1 MMSRLTRC
9 FAPSS
14 CCTNKPPKE
23 QCNGQEQYETEA
35 LCDHRSANNA
45 THTNYDGQCDESH
58 YNKNSSSGKKSRVK
72 SSGSSSTGGPTAP
85 ALPQP
90 SIPAD
95 QIFEA
100 DSQYNIGGS
109 GVGVLQGGGNGATS
123 ISARGGLT
131 SSSSGGGVHGPPAP
145 HHPLLHECGYGVP
158 RHRHAATTTHHTHR
172 HGIFTGGGGNSS
184 SHSGSGG
191 NRGPPPLQLNTFGAS
206 SDEASWTKIDLASFA
221 SRAAAAEGRVNSGHP
236 NTSSPPSNH
245 HHNETSPTPSQVN
258 SRKSS
263 DYLRCS
269 AKYEKIDRIAMA
281 LFPVIFF
288 LFNVCYWSYFLLLAD
303 ALQDF
308 W

>member
-14 CCTNKPPKE
+14 CCNKPPKE

-35 LCDHRSANNA
+35 LCDHRSAHNC
-45 THTNYDGQCDESH
+45 DGHCDESH
-58 YNKNSSSGKKSRVK
+58 YKNSNSKKSRVK
-72 SSGSSSTGGPTAP
+72 SGSSTGPTT
-85 ALPQP
+85 PQP
-90 SIPAD
+90 SAPAD

-100 DSQYNIGGS
+100 DSQYIADARVGG
-109 GVGVLQGGGNGATS
+109 GGGQGGNGATS
-123 ISARGGLT
+123 ISARGGFN
-131 SSSSGGGVHGPPAP
+131 SGVHHPQAP

-158 RHRHAATTTHHTHR
+158 RHRHAATATHTHR
-172 HGIFTGGGGNSS
+172 HGIFTGGVGGS
-184 SHSGSGG
+184 SHGGGGG
-191 NRGPPPLQLNTFGAS
+191 NRAPPLQLNTFSAS
-206 SDEASWTKIDLASFA
+206 GTGPTDEASWTKIDLASFA
-221 SRAAAAEGRVNSGHP
+221 SRAAGGGP
-236 NTSSPPSNH
+236 TTSSPPN
-245 HHNETSPTPSQVN
+245 HNETSPTPSQVN

>member
-72 SSGSSSTGGPTAP
+72 SSGSSSTGGPSAP

-100 DSQYNIGGS
+100 DSQYGG

-131 SSSSGGGVHGPPAP
+131 SSSGGGGGVHGPPAP

-236 NTSSPPSNH
+236 NTMSSPPSNH